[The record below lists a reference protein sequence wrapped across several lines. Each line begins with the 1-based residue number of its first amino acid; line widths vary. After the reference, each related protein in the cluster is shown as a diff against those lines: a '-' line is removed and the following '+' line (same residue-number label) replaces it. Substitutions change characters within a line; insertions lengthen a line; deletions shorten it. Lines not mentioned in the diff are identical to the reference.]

1 MSSLFRYS
9 SAIQLTPSYPDFI
22 YDTCLSVDTAR
33 QSKMFQFYLNR
44 ADDVHPRYCLEL
56 CTKYEQKYAL
66 LNANKCLCTN
76 IQIETRETDSW
87 SLHQD
92 NNCTEQCLG
101 NYLYSCGNINNSS
114 IYSVYSMQLNCPPGF
129 QNAQDGQRC
138 VHADAI
144 ETTTSFTKAQ
154 SHCESVGSMI
164 AKINDVLEIQHLLP
178 KSTLIGDG
186 FGIYSPVSQKTDQ
199 VNYFWI
205 NRTSDISHRDKTLDI
220 SIPKCSL
227 KAPESLDRN
236 CIAARYEKTIIDDAV
251 SYDPCIIESNECS
264 SISAVPVCVDKHLKS
279 DSTFIQLTEVGDGS
293 IVSVNTTIDYS
304 CGDDKDYH
312 LVNGFCYKIN
322 VHEITW
328 QEAKSQCERENAAL
342 FIPENFKA
350 IQLIKLLFL
359 RRQSY
364 TSSGFAHV
372 GVTYDNK
379 SSTIKKYNTNN
390 KSSVVTAVKIRGP
403 NGLCEATFR
412 RHYQQLM
419 SSSTLSTKEK
429 ERLKNEQTACAYVDV
444 RSEDRGF
451 VLCDDIRCNRLAAV
465 ICQKAPITGMRLVV
479 AQRLVVYTID
489 SEYN

>member
-1 MSSLFRYS
+1 
-9 SAIQLTPSYPDFI
+9 I
-22 YDTCLSVDTAR
+22 VD
-33 QSKMFQFYLNR
+33 
-44 ADDVHPRYCLEL
+44 
-56 CTKYEQKYAL
+56 
-66 LNANKCLCTN
+66 
-76 IQIETRETDSW
+76 
-87 SLHQD
+87 
-92 NNCTEQCLG
+92 
-101 NYLYSCGNINNSS
+101 
-114 IYSVYSMQLNCPPGF
+114 
-129 QNAQDGQRC
+129 
-138 VHADAI
+138 
-144 ETTTSFTKAQ
+144 
-154 SHCESVGSMI
+154 
-164 AKINDVLEIQHLLP
+164 
-178 KSTLIGDG
+178 
-186 FGIYSPVSQKTDQ
+186 
-199 VNYFWI
+199 
-205 NRTSDISHRDKTLDI
+205 
-220 SIPKCSL
+220 
-227 KAPESLDRN
+227 
-236 CIAARYEKTIIDDAV
+236 
-251 SYDPCIIESNECS
+251 
-264 SISAVPVCVDKHLKS
+264 
-279 DSTFIQLTEVGDGS
+279 
-293 IVSVNTTIDYS
+293 
-304 CGDDKDYH
+304 
-312 LVNGFCYKIN
+312 GFCYKIN

-403 NGLCEATFR
+403 NGLCDTTFR

-444 RSEDRGF
+444 RSEDRGY